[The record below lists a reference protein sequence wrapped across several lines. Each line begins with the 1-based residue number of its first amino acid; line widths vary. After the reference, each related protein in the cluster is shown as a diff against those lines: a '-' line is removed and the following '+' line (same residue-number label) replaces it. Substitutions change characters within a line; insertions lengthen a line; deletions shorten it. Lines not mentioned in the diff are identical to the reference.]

1 MNSLRS
7 MSLAVLLTGIPSAAA
22 ASADPAFPVGA
33 PGSSTESVRTDPAP
47 RIRMERSGRFE
58 WPVRLR
64 FRDVAETGRS
74 QTLQRWIAPG
84 PWRDAGLVPPSGSGV
99 DAVLPVP
106 DEGVVLYRLVESTN
120 RTVVRQW
127 FTGNPDTRTAVIP
140 VPQLGDPWF
149 VRGIGWTQWTQARVA
164 FGMVVDEN
172 PVRQVTYL
180 CQRLPDRPTR
190 MEATVEWHPYY
201 SNGDRESAIVM
212 AVCRE
217 GGEAAWY
224 MNCVHVRL
232 HRDAV
237 AVDVIQDGRI
247 TQGLFVAGIVPA
259 LEPGR
264 RHHFAVDLA
273 GELIRVHVNGRILV
287 EGSERRID
295 RLAGPA
301 VFWEIYSDAGR
312 RLFSGAIHGLSA
324 EVPRSGSGLSA
335 GSERR

>member
-1 MNSLRS
+1 
-7 MSLAVLLTGIPSAAA
+7 MSLAVLLTGVPSAAVA
-22 ASADPAFPVGA
+22 EADPALPSEVPA
-33 PGSSTESVRTDPAP
+33 SSTESVRPGQAP
-47 RIRMERSGRFE
+47 RIRLERSGRFE
-58 WPVRLR
+58 WPDRLR
-64 FRDVAETGRS
+64 FRDGAETGRS
-74 QTLQRWIAPG
+74 QTLQRWIPPG
-84 PWRDAGLVPPSGSGV
+84 PWRNAGLVPPSGSGV
-99 DAVLPVP
+99 DAALPVP
-106 DEGVVLYRLVESTN
+106 EEGVVLYRSVESTN

-140 VPQLGDPWF
+140 APQVGDPWF

-164 FGMVVDEN
+164 FGMAVDEN
-172 PVRQVTYL
+172 PLQQVTYL

-190 MEATVEWHPYY
+190 MESTVEWHPYF

-224 MNCVHVRL
+224 LNCVHVRL

-237 AVDVIQDGRI
+237 VVDVIQDGGI

-259 LEPGR
+259 LEPR
-264 RHHFAVDLA
+264 VRHHFAVDLA
-273 GELIRVHVNGRILV
+273 GELIRVHVDGRTLI
-287 EGSERRID
+287 EGSEPRID

-301 VFWEIYSDAGR
+301 VVWEIYSDAGR
-312 RLFSGAIHGLSA
+312 RLLSGAIHGLSA
-324 EVPRSGSGLSA
+324 EIPPSGSGLSA